1 MLSIEKLMSSKMFL
15 ENFNVLMTKE
25 EEEELKDEDIF

>member
-15 ENFNVLMTKE
+15 ANFNVLMTKE